1 MADCTHA
8 PNLAAID
15 GIAALS
21 VDSPLPP
28 HLQWR
33 MPNAA
38 VLFDFD
44 GVIVHSE
51 GCHLRAIR
59 EVCAT
64 HGVTFADET
73 YFREYVAFSDRDIF
87 PALWRDSGRTM
98 SGSLLAELIERKH
111 SLYETLVEQGAV
123 AAFPG
128 SVELIRACA
137 ERVPIAICSAA
148 SRATIEAS
156 IHALGIA
163 SCFTTIVSADD
174 VERSKP
180 DPAPYRL
187 AAQRVGFPASQ
198 CVAIEDTVGGMRS
211 ALGAG
216 CKVIAV
222 CHTMEGERLRDATL
236 VVASTKD
243 LTMERVLGV

>member
-1 MADCTHA
+1 
-8 PNLAAID
+8 
-15 GIAALS
+15 
-21 VDSPLPP
+21 
-28 HLQWR
+28 

-38 VLFDFD
+38 ILFDFD

-59 EVCAT
+59 EVAT
-64 HGVTFADET
+64 AHGVTFTDEA
-73 YFREYVAFSDRDIF
+73 YFRDYVAFSDRDIF
-87 PALWRDSGRTM
+87 PALWRDSGR
-98 SGSLLAELIERKH
+98 SLSASLLADLIERKH
-111 SLYETLVEQGAV
+111 ALYETLVEQGAV

-156 IHALGIA
+156 IHELGIA
-163 SCFTTIVSADD
+163 SCFTTVVSADD

-187 AAQRVGFPASQ
+187 AAQRVGFPPTE

-236 VVASTKD
+236 VVAGTKD
-243 LTMERVLGV
+243 LTVERVLGI